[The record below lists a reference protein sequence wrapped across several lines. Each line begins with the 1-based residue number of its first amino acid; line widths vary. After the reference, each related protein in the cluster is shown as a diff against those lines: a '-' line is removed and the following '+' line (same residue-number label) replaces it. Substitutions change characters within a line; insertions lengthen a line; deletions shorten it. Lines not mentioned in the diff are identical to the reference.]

1 MEPLALVKKK
11 TELQEVK
18 KQGKSDPTGCP
29 SIQNQGI
36 TTNTLINFLDSLDIR
51 YDKIIG
57 YSISWIKLVFFFL
70 ME

>member
-36 TTNTLINFLDSLDIR
+36 TTNTLINFLDS
-51 YDKIIG
+51 
-57 YSISWIKLVFFFL
+57 
-70 ME
+70 